1 MNDKLAEKRTW
12 RLARTYLAVM
22 MTFSVIFSGAIFAV
36 FSQNINRPA
45 PMHFRYENNQ
55 DFEDFQDK
63 IAERDRAALN
73 SIIFSLVILN
83 LVILGL
89 GAWASYL
96 LARWTLRP
104 IERNMELQTQFVSDA
119 SHEIRTPLAAMLVS
133 NEIALRKKILTEEK
147 SRAVFKKNI
156 EEIEKLSSLAEN
168 LLNLSNSKKSIAK
181 KTKISAREFNQILAE
196 KIKPLALQKNI
207 SVENSSQDFEIEA
220 NLSAIEQI
228 LTIFAENA
236 VKYSPENSKVEI
248 NFSKD
253 KKRAVFEIRDYGE
266 GISRVD
272 QQKIFERFY
281 RSDSARTRGENSGYG
296 LGLAISKSLAEKN
309 DFEIKVES
317 ELGKGSKF
325 KLIV

>member
-1 MNDKLAEKRTW
+1 MNDKSAKKRTW
-12 RLARTYLAVM
+12 RLAVTYLAVM

-36 FSQNINRPA
+36 FSQNINRPT
-45 PMHFRYENNQ
+45 PMHFRAEYSQ
-55 DFEDFQDK
+55 DFEDFQED
-63 IAERDRAALN
+63 IAKRDQAALN

-83 LVILGL
+83 LLILGL

-104 IERNMELQTQFVSDA
+104 IEQNMELQTQFVSDA

-181 KTKISAREFNQILAE
+181 KTKIVAREFNQILAE
-196 KIKPLALQKNI
+196 KIKPLALSKNI
-207 SVENSSQDFEIEA
+207 SVKNFSQDFEIEA

-228 LTIFAENA
+228 LTIFSENA
-236 VKYSPENSKVEI
+236 IKYSPENSNIEI
-248 NFSKD
+248 NFSKE
-253 KKRAVFEIRDYGE
+253 KKRAVFEVRDYGE

-296 LGLAISKSLAEKN
+296 LGLAIAKSLAEKN
-309 DFEIKVES
+309 NFEIKLES